1 MKTIPTSIN
10 STLFPSSALTALAV
24 LEDAGFEGW
33 FVGGCV
39 RDAFLGRQAHDVD
52 ITTSAHWSD
61 VERVFNNAGY
71 DVHRTGV
78 KHGTVTVI
86 VNRDAF
92 EITTYRID
100 GDYADGR
107 HPSEVTFS
115 TILEEDLSRRDFT
128 INAMAYHPKRGLRDP
143 FEGRLDLERGIIR
156 AVGKP
161 RARFREDALRIL
173 RACRFMSQLGF
184 TIEHDTFLGMLE
196 YKSLMVNLS
205 AERVVYELDRL
216 LLGDHVHDALMASV
230 DILGPIIPE
239 LVACKNF
246 KQNTPYHVY
255 DVLEHTAYVVQNSCP
270 RRLNRWAALFHDIGK
285 PPTYFHRDDGIGH
298 FYGHPMVSV
307 IIAEGTMRRL
317 KMAPSFIEQVLT
329 LVKIHDDLIDDN
341 SRAVKRALARLGGN
355 TNLFT
360 ALCDLK
366 RADALSQAPQCY
378 GRVELAESLARKMEE
393 IVASDDAYSLKQLAI
408 DGKDVMTLG
417 IEAGPRVGEIL
428 QSALDAV
435 IDGAIPN
442 DRTSLIAYLEE
453 RI

>member
-1 MKTIPTSIN
+1 MKTIPTTIS
-10 STLFPSSALTALAV
+10 SSLFPPTALTALSI
-24 LEDAGFEGW
+24 LERAGFEGW

-39 RDAFLGRQAHDVD
+39 RDAFLGRSAHDVD
-52 ITTSAHWSD
+52 ITTSARWQD
-61 VERVFNNAGY
+61 VERIFSEAGY
-71 DVHRTGV
+71 AVHRTGV
-78 KHGTVTVI
+78 KHGTVTV
-86 VNRDAF
+86 VVGQDAF

-100 GDYADGR
+100 GEYADGR
-107 HPSEVTFS
+107 HPEEVTFS

-128 INAMAYHPKRGLRDP
+128 INAMAYHPDRGLRDP

-161 RARFREDALRIL
+161 RMRFREDALRIL

-184 TIEHDTFLGMLE
+184 TIDHDTFLGMLE

-205 AERVVYELDRL
+205 AERVVYEMDRL
-216 LLGDHVHDALMASV
+216 LLGEHVHDALMTSI

-246 KQNTPYHVY
+246 NQNTPYHIY
-255 DVLEHTAYVVQNSCP
+255 DVLEHTAYVVENSKP

-298 FYGHPMVSV
+298 FYGHPLVSV

-317 KMAPSFIEQVLT
+317 KMAPAFIEQVLT

-341 SRAVKRALARLGGN
+341 PRAVKRAVARLGGN
-355 TNLFT
+355 TDLFF

-378 GRVELAESLARKMEE
+378 GRVELAESLQRHMEE
-393 IVASDDAYSLKQLAI
+393 ILASDDAYSIKQLAI
-408 DGKDVMTLG
+408 NGNDVMAMG
-417 IEAGPRVGEIL
+417 VEAGPRVGEIL
-428 QSALDAV
+428 QSALSAV
-435 IDGAIPN
+435 IDGAIAN
-442 DRTSLIAYLEE
+442 DRESLLAYLNE
-453 RI
+453 RV